1 MAIIDPWQKAGEFQK
16 ALKRITD
23 PKLRTT
29 FTEFR
34 DLWIALAN
42 RKQFLTPA
50 ELGAEIEALGHIY
63 SEWVSE
69 GQDAGG
75 MRRPAEEEAQGQPRP
90 RPRLPMKTAR
100 IKSTNRASRIG
111 ATTQQERRADG

>member
-23 PKLRTT
+23 PKLRTA

-50 ELGAEIEALGHIY
+50 ELDAEIEALGHIY
-63 SEWVSE
+63 NEWVSE

-75 MRRPAEEEAQGQPRP
+75 FRRPAAEKAQGQPRP
-90 RPRLPMKTAR
+90 RASNHSLTHSPRPIAAASLPRLW
-100 IKSTNRASRIG
+100 S
-111 ATTQQERRADG
+111 E